1 MVRWKFW
8 QPKPA
13 PAKPKR
19 TSDELE
25 PYNTQ
30 DRRLQLRSSWLL
42 ALSTLLVSIALGFIV
57 FFTGRW
63 AYRAITGTDNS
74 QPADNINVTQVQKT
88 PTSSGSSN
96 KQKPPAETSRP
107 ATTPVT
113 GDQLPKTGD
122 D

>member
-63 AYRAITGTDNS
+63 AYRTITGTDNT
-74 QPADNINVTQVQKT
+74 QPADNTNVTQVQKT
-88 PTSSGSSN
+88 PTRSGSSN
-96 KQKPPAETSRP
+96 NQKH
-107 ATTPVT
+107 PVASYRC
-113 GDQLPKTGD
+113 
-122 D
+122 

>member
-13 PAKPKR
+13 PVKPRR
-19 TSDELE
+19 TGDELE
-25 PYNTQ
+25 PYNAQ

-63 AYRAITGTDNS
+63 AYRTITGTDNS
-74 QPADNINVTQVQKT
+74 QPADNTTNVTQVQKT
-88 PTSSGSSN
+88 PTSSGRSN
-96 KQKPPAETSRP
+96 KQKPPAETS
-107 ATTPVT
+107 
-113 GDQLPKTGD
+113 
-122 D
+122 

>member
-13 PAKPKR
+13 PTKSRR

-30 DRRLQLRSSWLL
+30 DYRLQLRGSWLL
-42 ALSTLLVSIALGFIV
+42 ALSTLLVSVAMGFII

-63 AYRAITGTDNS
+63 AYHAITDTGNP
-74 QPADNINVTQVQKT
+74 QPAGNANAPQVQKPQAST
-88 PTSSGSSN
+88 GNGSQ
-96 KQKPPAETSRP
+96 QKPPTETSRP

-113 GDQLPKTGD
+113 GDQMPKTGD